1 MKKLR
6 FGTKRYYITG
16 AILLLFVV
24 LSVLYMQIPNIYKSQ
39 YYCFSYSPKI
49 SIATKEFSDYIET
62 DFYIDEKLIGG
73 VDYYPFSNWN
83 DFYQRSSSNSC
94 DADVGSFL
102 KKQGILQTN
111 ESLDEYML
119 DIGIND
125 RSATLWEKRSDIERD
140 HFFVFT
146 ETGHCYDLWFYCN
159 GLDSSEKEDVIE
171 SFRLEVLI

>member
-1 MKKLR
+1 
-6 FGTKRYYITG
+6 
-16 AILLLFVV
+16 
-24 LSVLYMQIPNIYKSQ
+24 
-39 YYCFSYSPKI
+39 
-49 SIATKEFSDYIET
+49 
-62 DFYIDEKLIGG
+62 
-73 VDYYPFSNWN
+73 
-83 DFYQRSSSNSC
+83 
-94 DADVGSFL
+94 
-102 KKQGILQTN
+102 
-111 ESLDEYML
+111 ML